1 MQEFIISEATSIF
14 LKAIKR
20 YAEEQNVEENEISIS
35 LYLDEEAEVAYY
47 LSINGKWHS
56 DLSIKNILNVKTFS
70 VKGYDIIIPP
80 HIQSFLV
87 DFRTELQSDNIDVS
101 VYINNEDEDKV
112 SFFLY
117 NNGNVIREV
126 FLKDLI
132 KI

>member
-56 DLSIKNILNVKTFS
+56 DLSIKNILNVRKFS
-70 VKGYDIIIPP
+70 IKGYDVIIPP

-87 DFRTELQSDNIDVS
+87 DFRLELQSENIDVS
-101 VYINNEDEDKV
+101 VYINNENEDEVK
-112 SFFLY
+112 FFLY

>member
-20 YAEEQNVEENEISIS
+20 YAKEQNVEENEISIS

-56 DLSIKNILNVKTFS
+56 DLSIKNILNVRKFS
-70 VKGYDIIIPP
+70 IKGYDVIIPP

-87 DFRTELQSDNIDVS
+87 DFRLELQSENIDVS
-101 VYINNEDEDKV
+101 VYINNENEDEVK
-112 SFFLY
+112 FFLY

>member
-20 YAEEQNVEENEISIS
+20 YAKEQKVEENEISIS
-35 LYLDEEAEVAYY
+35 FYLDEDGEVAYY
-47 LSINGKWHS
+47 LSVDGKWHS
-56 DLSIKNILNVKTFS
+56 EISIKNILNVKTFS
-70 VKGYDIIIPP
+70 VKGYDILIPP

-87 DFRTELQSDNIDVS
+87 DFRTELQSENIDVS

-117 NNGNVIREV
+117 NNGKIIREV

>member
-20 YAEEQNVEENEISIS
+20 YAEEQNVEENKISIS
-35 LYLDEEAEVAYY
+35 LYLDEEEEAAYY
-47 LSINGKWHS
+47 LSVDGNWHS
-56 DLSIKNILNVKTFS
+56 DLSIKNILNVKKFS
-70 VKGYDIIIPP
+70 VKGYDVIIPP

-87 DFRTELQSDNIDVS
+87 DFRLELQSQNIDVS
-101 VYINNEDEDKV
+101 VYINNDDEDEV
-112 SFFLY
+112 RFFLY
-117 NNGNVIREV
+117 NSGNFVREV

>member
-1 MQEFIISEATSIF
+1 MKEFIISEATSIF

-20 YAEEQNVEENEISIS
+20 YAKEQNVEENEISIS
-35 LYLDEEAEVAYY
+35 LYLDEEEEVAYY
-47 LSINGKWHS
+47 LSISGNWHS

-70 VKGYDIIIPP
+70 VKGYDVIIPP
-80 HIQSFLV
+80 HLKSFLI
-87 DFRTELQSDNIDVS
+87 DFRTELQSPNIDVS

-112 SFFLY
+112 DFFLY
-117 NNGNVIREV
+117 NNGNVVREV

>member
-20 YAEEQNVEENEISIS
+20 YAIEQNVEENEISIS

-56 DLSIKNILNVKTFS
+56 DLSIKNILNVRKFS
-70 VKGYDIIIPP
+70 IKGYDVIIPP

-87 DFRTELQSDNIDVS
+87 DFRLELQSENIDVS
-101 VYINNEDEDKV
+101 IYINNENEDEVK
-112 SFFLY
+112 FFLY